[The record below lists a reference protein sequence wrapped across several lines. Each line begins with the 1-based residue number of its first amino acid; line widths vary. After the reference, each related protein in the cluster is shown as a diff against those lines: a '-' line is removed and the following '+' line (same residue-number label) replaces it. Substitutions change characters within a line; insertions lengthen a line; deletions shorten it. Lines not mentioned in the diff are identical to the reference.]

1 MLENGEINFDA
12 LESCMDEEVLKHYE
26 LLQLGALNK
35 IYLPYMK
42 QDFRWTN
49 DEKKF
54 ILRKL
59 KGEKRDLMPNEIRDL
74 LNEYRQR
81 G

>member
-26 LLQLGALNK
+26 LLQLNALNK
-35 IYLPYMK
+35 IYLPYME

>member
-1 MLENGEINFDA
+1 
-12 LESCMDEEVLKHYE
+12 MDEEVLKHYE
-26 LLQLGALNK
+26 LLQLNALNK
-35 IYLPYMK
+35 IYLPYME

>member
-26 LLQLGALNK
+26 LLQLNALNK

>member
-1 MLENGEINFDA
+1 
-12 LESCMDEEVLKHYE
+12 MDEEVLKHYE
-26 LLQLGALNK
+26 LLQLNALNK